1 MEKINEENKMLAL
14 IPATV
19 CDTTAI
25 YKETTPNLTQILHTQ
40 NTKKTEQE
48 RKDTKKSKEQ
58 EKSML
63 PSFLHI
69 VTCYRTLIKT
79 DHINTFI
86 DYVKDKC
93 NHMDSLGLNGSQI
106 LRNIKRKMPR
116 FLEIAEQNND
126 FVHQNLDWFQQRL
139 FDIYVT
145 CNPYNHKTIEPPKVT
160 TKFRPLR
167 PVVTREVEIE
177 ESGEDLSNPI
187 SNIVVIQGG
196 IVTYSRHFMTICC
209 VTRDGNR
216 NDVRCSSSVTDFT
229 RISED
234 TVLATLPFRKM
245 ILIINPLSLRI
256 KRIQLGLI
264 LVSYLEHSTLIGVE
278 MFGQT
283 IYVIDWEENRIKYE
297 FITKEIPSDIAVG
310 AQNKLLVSFSNINR
324 VTCYNVDGQQ
334 LFEVDTNSLDIPS
347 HISVY
352 QNHFYV
358 LQGHIIYRI
367 SGTGAVTTREIGMK
381 CRHISVG
388 KENIF
393 VTDYFDVLHII
404 GTNEDFWPRQS
415 YNPQLWTPT
424 LNSYIY
430 IEDCYNVTNI
440 LPMSTSSIL
449 IIYKNKKAKLFT
461 DNGEIINQNN
471 SVFLELPSFCCRIN
485 ANRFLVFYPEM
496 KGFQY
501 ITCPELRKGPLIK
514 VQTGYMK
521 ICHIVSNK
529 CLAVT
534 TTENKIEVQILL
546 IHKDKVDIA
555 ERISLGHHN
564 VSIAA
569 TPINFVVVD
578 GNENKMVFYSTCG
591 EELFQKYL
599 PFYGHPHHIYS
610 DNVYFYVLFRRH
622 SILRCYDLY
631 GQMKWQ
637 WELPFPVHPHI
648 AVFQGTLYVP
658 DTQLNRVLLYKYQD
672 RSSGCLLPIKN
683 PYIRNLN
690 LRLKEK
696 ENDQKLVIGEICNLS
711 NGQLVV
717 SDINHDCLLYIS
729 EEGDIVS
736 RLSLPSTATDIC
748 RWDFNHIGVTLPLQ
762 KQLRVIGN
770 LSKRVRSVSLRQ
782 PYVRVCKMGECEI
795 VCYCDKPSH
804 LDILAIN
811 YYNQVEVI
819 KTINIPVFVKSL
831 SIDKKTEKLL
841 IVTRGKAFQYNTR
854 IGGGGRGGRQM
865 VPSVLMS
872 QVKRPLSLQGG
883 SIDQTSVYLID
894 RSRMFAINDQNLLV
908 NDLVTNNQ
916 LNYYIDLVDVFSRH
930 ISLSEM
936 LSSTLYLQDLTV
948 SDKARHIPLPKH
960 LGDKEPAR
968 IKRLVLTENNL
979 IAGWDESNRNIKIF
993 TLDGHLMDSIKVNV
1007 YRDIKMCRWQSNTLV
1022 ITTRDRFNKSQL
1034 WTLKVEFPLS
1044 LVIYKTRNNYNC
1056 VASLSN
1062 NQLVLSEL
1070 GDRRHLH
1077 FVDIDEIHSS
1087 VKEIKK
1093 INIPEPLIR
1102 RREVGDYS
1110 DIIQDIKVTD
1120 EDVIIVFN
1128 RRFIIFFNSG
1138 GQYLHSVRH
1147 YMVDYFGDDVD
1158 RMTIDDSFLYI
1169 YGYWEKCLGS
1179 SEYKNILCLTQNGEY
1194 KRIFLNERIYKDE
1207 VEFSSIDC
1215 KGPRFVGS
1223 PRRGRWN
1230 ELYVEG
1236 LFMVNRDSF
1245 PVARLQ
1251 TDECPVQVKDFDVSE
1266 EGKTVVC
1273 EKANN
1278 GNVKI
1283 FDEDGQLLCHRNVAS
1298 LVGGV
1303 CFTQESHIMATVPK
1317 RKEIFQ
1323 LNGEDLQTSQVWS
1336 SLIPYGVIWRKVA
1349 GIYWCV
1355 HNELIE
1361 CHCIKIDGDQVNILE
1376 SVSSL
1381 NLDSGLRFPSITSE
1395 TNKEIFSNELINKLE
1410 YRGGDGDGGG
1420 RRRGKSG
1427 EIIGK
1432 GRLKVRCGNYIA
1444 EINNSGIDEIS
1455 VRRLPYRTAMV
1466 PFSIPAF
1473 EEPVDYDLRDIRD
1486 RNSKLIKLDENVSVL
1501 MFRESVTLIRTTTT
1515 TTVDILQHKQQQRTP
1530 LDICRWTEECFIVAF
1545 GREMR
1550 VFNRDLR
1557 RLKTIRTEK
1566 YYNRIYKYND
1576 NQLVCGGHDI
1586 RDITQEERD
1595 KKYDRIWR
1603 NNKDCYY
1610 CDDPDIFD
1618 PYYVD
1623 VVDFKDGKCKDEVC
1637 RGKIRRFGRF
1647 EGDEG
1652 VEGVGVTSF
1661 GDVVVV
1667 RREVKKE
1674 SVKWEVLCF
1683 VEWFREKS
1691 LVRRIRI
1698 EERRF
1703 YVLEY
1708 YIPRPRLTII
1718 GECVYITDLRNNI
1731 YEIPRHIEEETSED
1745 DEILGLKDNPKYL
1758 LLRVDDNEVY
1768 EVLGLDVSD
1777 NSLMVFGI
1785 IPGRQPFAF
1794 FYFDK

>member
-1 MEKINEENKMLAL
+1 M
-14 IPATV
+14 
-19 CDTTAI
+19 
-25 YKETTPNLTQILHTQ
+25 
-40 NTKKTEQE
+40 
-48 RKDTKKSKEQ
+48 
-58 EKSML
+58 
-63 PSFLHI
+63 
-69 VTCYRTLIKT
+69 
-79 DHINTFI
+79 
-86 DYVKDKC
+86 
-93 NHMDSLGLNGSQI
+93 
-106 LRNIKRKMPR
+106 
-116 FLEIAEQNND
+116 
-126 FVHQNLDWFQQRL
+126 
-139 FDIYVT
+139 
-145 CNPYNHKTIEPPKVT
+145 
-160 TKFRPLR
+160 
-167 PVVTREVEIE
+167 
-177 ESGEDLSNPI
+177 
-187 SNIVVIQGG
+187 
-196 IVTYSRHFMTICC
+196 TYSHHCKIISL
-209 VTRDGNR
+209 VTRDSDR
-216 NDVRCSSSVTDFT
+216 IDVHCPSSVTSFT

-234 TVLATLPFRKM
+234 MVLATLPFQEM
-245 ILIINPLSLRI
+245 ILIISPKTFKI
-256 KRIQLGLI
+256 KRIQLGLHM
-264 LVSYLEHSTLIGVE
+264 VSYLEDSTLIGVE
-278 MFGQT
+278 MFGKTVYQF
-283 IYVIDWEENRIKYE
+283 DWEDNTINYQ
-297 FITKEIPSDIAVG
+297 FITKETPTDIAVG
-310 AQNKLLVSFSNINR
+310 VQNMLVISFASINR
-324 VTCYNVDGQQ
+324 VICYKLDGQQ
-334 LFEVDTNSLDIPS
+334 LWEVETHSLHLPS
-347 HISVY
+347 KISLY
-352 QNHFYV
+352 QNYFYV
-358 LQGHIIYRI
+358 LQGQIIYRI
-367 SGTGAVTTREIGMK
+367 SAKGGVTRRDIGRK
-381 CRHISVG
+381 CRSISVG
-388 KENIF
+388 KDTIL
-393 VTDYFDVLHII
+393 VTDYCGKPHGIQM
-404 GTNEDFWPRQS
+404 NKDFWPKLS
-415 YNPQLWTPT
+415 YNHQLHTPS
-424 LNSYIY
+424 LKDYID
-430 IEDCYNVTNI
+430 IEDCYNITNI

-485 ANRFLVFYPEM
+485 ANRFLVFYREM

-534 TTENKIEVQILL
+534 TTENKSEVHILL
-546 IHKDKVDIA
+546 INEDKVDIA

-578 GNENKMVFYSTCG
+578 GNKNKMVFYSTCG
-591 EELFQKYL
+591 EDLFQKYL
-599 PFYGHPHHIYS
+599 PFYGYPHHIYS

-672 RSSGCLLPIKN
+672 RSSACLLPIKN

-717 SDINHDCLLYIS
+717 SDIKHDCLLYIS

-748 RWDFNHIGVTLPLQ
+748 RWDSNHIGVTLPLQ

-770 LSKRVRSVSLRQ
+770 LSKRVRSVSFRQ

-841 IVTRGKAFQYNTR
+841 IVTREKAFQYNTR
-854 IGGGGRGGRQM
+854 IGGGGHGVCQM

-948 SDKARHIPLPKH
+948 SDKARHIPLPKP
-960 LGDKEPAR
+960 LGDEEPAR
-968 IKRLVLTENNL
+968 IDRLVLTENNL
-979 IAGWDESNRNIKIF
+979 IAGYDRENGNIKIF
-993 TLDGHLMDSIKVNV
+993 TLDGHLLDSIKVNV
-1007 YRDIKMCRWQSNTLV
+1007 YFNIKMCRWQSNTLV
-1022 ITTRDRFNKSQL
+1022 IMTGDLSNNKYQL
-1034 WTLKVEFPLS
+1034 LTLKVEFPLS
-1044 LVIYKTRNNYNC
+1044 LVIYQTRNNYKC

-1062 NQLVLSEL
+1062 NQLVLSEWRD
-1070 GDRRHLH
+1070 GRHLH

-1093 INIPEPLIR
+1093 IDIPEPLITR
-1102 RREVGDYS
+1102 DEDGNYS
-1110 DIIQDIKVTD
+1110 DIILDIKVTA

-1128 RRFIIFFNSG
+1128 WRFIIFFNSG

-1147 YMVDYFGDDVD
+1147 YMKYYFGDVVD

-1169 YGYWEKCLGS
+1169 HGEWEKCFDS
-1179 SEYKNILCLTQNGEY
+1179 SGYRNILCLTQNGEY
-1194 KRIFLNERIYKDE
+1194 KRIFLNRRIYKDE
-1207 VEFSSIDC
+1207 VDFSSIDC
-1215 KGPRFVGS
+1215 KGPKFVGS
-1223 PRRGRWN
+1223 PRMGRREN

-1251 TDECPVQVKDFDVSE
+1251 TDERPVQVKDFDVSE

-1376 SVSSL
+1376 SVSLL

-1410 YRGGDGDGGG
+1410 YRGGDGGGG
-1420 RRRGKSG
+1420 
-1427 EIIGK
+1427 
-1432 GRLKVRCGNYIA
+1432 
-1444 EINNSGIDEIS
+1444 
-1455 VRRLPYRTAMV
+1455 
-1466 PFSIPAF
+1466 
-1473 EEPVDYDLRDIRD
+1473 
-1486 RNSKLIKLDENVSVL
+1486 
-1501 MFRESVTLIRTTTT
+1501 
-1515 TTVDILQHKQQQRTP
+1515 
-1530 LDICRWTEECFIVAF
+1530 
-1545 GREMR
+1545 
-1550 VFNRDLR
+1550 
-1557 RLKTIRTEK
+1557 EK
-1566 YYNRIYKYND
+1566 KR
-1576 NQLVCGGHDI
+1576 
-1586 RDITQEERD
+1586 
-1595 KKYDRIWR
+1595 
-1603 NNKDCYY
+1603 
-1610 CDDPDIFD
+1610 
-1618 PYYVD
+1618 
-1623 VVDFKDGKCKDEVC
+1623 
-1637 RGKIRRFGRF
+1637 
-1647 EGDEG
+1647 
-1652 VEGVGVTSF
+1652 
-1661 GDVVVV
+1661 
-1667 RREVKKE
+1667 
-1674 SVKWEVLCF
+1674 
-1683 VEWFREKS
+1683 
-1691 LVRRIRI
+1691 
-1698 EERRF
+1698 
-1703 YVLEY
+1703 
-1708 YIPRPRLTII
+1708 
-1718 GECVYITDLRNNI
+1718 
-1731 YEIPRHIEEETSED
+1731 
-1745 DEILGLKDNPKYL
+1745 
-1758 LLRVDDNEVY
+1758 
-1768 EVLGLDVSD
+1768 
-1777 NSLMVFGI
+1777 
-1785 IPGRQPFAF
+1785 
-1794 FYFDK
+1794 

>member
-25 YKETTPNLTQILHTQ
+25 YKETTPIITQILHTQ
-40 NTKKTEQE
+40 NTKKTEEQE
-48 RKDTKKSKEQ
+48 RKDRKKSKEQ

-93 NHMDSLGLNGSQI
+93 NHMDSLGLNGSRI

-126 FVHQNLDWFQQRL
+126 FVHQNLDWFPQRL

-209 VTRDGNR
+209 ITRDGNR
-216 NDVRCSSSVTDFT
+216 NEVHCSSSVTDFT

-234 TVLATLPFRKM
+234 TVLATLPFRRM
-245 ILIINPLSLRI
+245 ILIIKPLSFEI

-278 MFGQT
+278 MFGRT

-297 FITKEIPSDIAVG
+297 FITKETPSDIAVG

-404 GTNEDFWPRQS
+404 GTNEDFWPRQ
-415 YNPQLWTPT
+415 
-424 LNSYIY
+424 
-430 IEDCYNVTNI
+430 
-440 LPMSTSSIL
+440 
-449 IIYKNKKAKLFT
+449 
-461 DNGEIINQNN
+461 
-471 SVFLELPSFCCRIN
+471 
-485 ANRFLVFYPEM
+485 
-496 KGFQY
+496 
-501 ITCPELRKGPLIK
+501 
-514 VQTGYMK
+514 
-521 ICHIVSNK
+521 
-529 CLAVT
+529 
-534 TTENKIEVQILL
+534 
-546 IHKDKVDIA
+546 
-555 ERISLGHHN
+555 
-564 VSIAA
+564 
-569 TPINFVVVD
+569 
-578 GNENKMVFYSTCG
+578 
-591 EELFQKYL
+591 
-599 PFYGHPHHIYS
+599 
-610 DNVYFYVLFRRH
+610 RH
-622 SILRCYDLY
+622 SVLRCYDLY

-672 RSSGCLLPIKN
+672 WSSDCLLPIKS

-690 LRLKEK
+690 LQLKEK

-717 SDINHDCLLYIS
+717 SDIKHDCLMYIT

-736 RLSLPSTATDIC
+736 KLSLPSTATDIC
-748 RWDFNHIGVTLPLQ
+748 RWDSNHIGVTLPLQ

-770 LSKRVRSVSLRQ
+770 LSKTVRSVSLRQ

-854 IGGGGRGGRQM
+854 IGGGGHGGRQM

-948 SDKARHIPLPKH
+948 SDKGRRIPLPKH
-960 LGDKEPAR
+960 LVDKEPAE

-979 IAGWDESNRNIKIF
+979 IAGCDRKNGNIKIF
-993 TLDGHLMDSIKVNV
+993 TLDGHLLDSIKVNV
-1007 YRDIKMCRWQSNTLV
+1007 YDYIKMCRWQSNTLV
-1022 ITTRDRFNKSQL
+1022 ITTEVPFNNKYQL
-1034 WTLKVEFPLS
+1034 QTLKVEFPLS
-1044 LVIYKTRNNYNC
+1044 LVSYQTRNNYEC

-1062 NQLVLSEL
+1062 NQLVFSEWRD
-1070 GDRRHLH
+1070 GRHLH

-1093 INIPEPLIR
+1093 VDIPEPLIG
-1102 RREVGDYS
+1102 RREDGKYS
-1110 DIIQDIKVTD
+1110 DEIRDIKVTD

-1147 YMVDYFGDDVD
+1147 YMKDIFGVDDD

-1169 YGYWEKCLGS
+1169 RGDWEKCLGPS
-1179 SEYKNILCLTQNGEY
+1179 RYRNILCLTQNGEY
-1194 KRIFLNERIYKDE
+1194 KRIFLNKRIYKHT
-1207 VEFSSIDC
+1207 VLFSSIDC

-1223 PRRGRWN
+1223 LGKWGREN

-1245 PVARLQ
+1245 PVVRLQ
-1251 TDECPVQVKDFDVSE
+1251 TDEFPVQVKDFDVSE

-1303 CFTQESHIMATVPK
+1303 CFTKESHIMATVPK

-1336 SLIPYGVIWRKVA
+1336 SLIPYGVIWRKVV

-1515 TTVDILQHKQQQRTP
+1515 TTVDILQHEQQQRP
-1530 LDICRWTEECFIVAF
+1530 ALDICRWTEECFIVAF

-1550 VFNRDLR
+1550 VFNRDLC

-1566 YYNRIYKYND
+1566 YYHRIYKYND
-1576 NQLVCGGHDI
+1576 NQLVCGGHYI

-1595 KKYDRIWR
+1595 KKYKRIWEK
-1603 NNKDCYY
+1603 NKDYYY
-1610 CDDPDIFD
+1610 CKDSFIFD

-1623 VVDFKDGKCKDEVC
+1623 VVDFEDGICKDEVC
-1637 RGKIRRFGRF
+1637 RGKMRRLGRF

-1652 VEGVGVTSF
+1652 VEDVGVTSF
-1661 GDVVVV
+1661 GDVVVLKKEMEEKGSGG
-1667 RREVKKE
+1667 REVF
-1674 SVKWEVLCF
+1674 CF
-1683 VEWFREKS
+1683 VEWFREKT

-1698 EERRF
+1698 DERIF
-1703 YVLEY
+1703 SFLGEY
-1708 YIPRPRLTII
+1708 IQRPRLTII
-1718 GECVYITDLRNNI
+1718 GECVYITDFRNNI

-1745 DEILGLKDNPKYL
+1745 DEILRLKDNSNYL
-1758 LLRVDDNEVY
+1758 LLRWDDNEVF

-1785 IPGRQPFAF
+1785 IPGRHSFAF

>member
-1 MEKINEENKMLAL
+1 
-14 IPATV
+14 
-19 CDTTAI
+19 
-25 YKETTPNLTQILHTQ
+25 
-40 NTKKTEQE
+40 
-48 RKDTKKSKEQ
+48 
-58 EKSML
+58 ML

-404 GTNEDFWPRQS
+404 GTNEDFWPRQ
-415 YNPQLWTPT
+415 
-424 LNSYIY
+424 
-430 IEDCYNVTNI
+430 
-440 LPMSTSSIL
+440 
-449 IIYKNKKAKLFT
+449 
-461 DNGEIINQNN
+461 
-471 SVFLELPSFCCRIN
+471 
-485 ANRFLVFYPEM
+485 
-496 KGFQY
+496 
-501 ITCPELRKGPLIK
+501 
-514 VQTGYMK
+514 
-521 ICHIVSNK
+521 
-529 CLAVT
+529 
-534 TTENKIEVQILL
+534 
-546 IHKDKVDIA
+546 
-555 ERISLGHHN
+555 
-564 VSIAA
+564 
-569 TPINFVVVD
+569 
-578 GNENKMVFYSTCG
+578 
-591 EELFQKYL
+591 
-599 PFYGHPHHIYS
+599 
-610 DNVYFYVLFRRH
+610 RH

-748 RWDFNHIGVTLPLQ
+748 RWDSNHIGVTLPLQ

-936 LSSTLYLQDLTV
+936 LSSTLYLQDPTV
-948 SDKARHIPLPKH
+948 SDKARHIPLPKN
-960 LGDKEPAR
+960 LGDKEPVE
-968 IKRLVLTENNL
+968 INRLVLTENNL

-993 TLDGHLMDSIKVNV
+993 TLDGHLMDSIK
-1007 YRDIKMCRWQSNTLV
+1007 
-1022 ITTRDRFNKSQL
+1022 
-1034 WTLKVEFPLS
+1034 
-1044 LVIYKTRNNYNC
+1044 
-1056 VASLSN
+1056 
-1062 NQLVLSEL
+1062 
-1070 GDRRHLH
+1070 
-1077 FVDIDEIHSS
+1077 
-1087 VKEIKK
+1087 
-1093 INIPEPLIR
+1093 
-1102 RREVGDYS
+1102 
-1110 DIIQDIKVTD
+1110 
-1120 EDVIIVFN
+1120 
-1128 RRFIIFFNSG
+1128 
-1138 GQYLHSVRH
+1138 
-1147 YMVDYFGDDVD
+1147 
-1158 RMTIDDSFLYI
+1158 
-1169 YGYWEKCLGS
+1169 
-1179 SEYKNILCLTQNGEY
+1179 NGEY
-1194 KRIFLNERIYKDE
+1194 KRIFLNKRIYKDE

-1515 TTVDILQHKQQQRTP
+1515 TTVDILQHEQQQRPP

-1586 RDITQEERD
+1586 RDITQEERH
-1595 KKYDRIWR
+1595 KKYQRIWR
-1603 NNKDCYY
+1603 NNKDYYY
-1610 CDDPDIFD
+1610 CDDPYIFD

-1623 VVDFKDGKCKDEVC
+1623 VVDIKDGKCKDEVC
-1637 RGKIRRFGRF
+1637 GGKMRRLGRF
-1647 EGDEG
+1647 EGEEG
-1652 VEGVGVTSF
+1652 VDDVGVTSF

-1667 RREVKKE
+1667 RREKKE
-1674 SVKWEVLCF
+1674 KGLEDGKFFVL
-1683 VEWFREKS
+1683 WNGSGKS
-1691 LVRRIRI
+1691 LW
-1698 EERRF
+1698 
-1703 YVLEY
+1703 
-1708 YIPRPRLTII
+1708 
-1718 GECVYITDLRNNI
+1718 
-1731 YEIPRHIEEETSED
+1731 
-1745 DEILGLKDNPKYL
+1745 
-1758 LLRVDDNEVY
+1758 
-1768 EVLGLDVSD
+1768 
-1777 NSLMVFGI
+1777 
-1785 IPGRQPFAF
+1785 
-1794 FYFDK
+1794 

>member
-1 MEKINEENKMLAL
+1 MRGRCSSPPSALEKLAELFTMEDQTENTLRKLIPQKWALSYSTPKRDEEGVDNKMCKYVRDDGSRREMSEKRASSQPTTKQKRHKGDPKNWEIIRKRDVFDKHILYTRFNAYEDKIDLL
-14 IPATV
+14 INSR
-19 CDTTAI
+19 
-25 YKETTPNLTQILHTQ
+25 KEICT
-40 NTKKTEQE
+40 
-48 RKDTKKSKEQ
+48 
-58 EKSML
+58 
-63 PSFLHI
+63 FLKRI
-69 VTCYRTLIKT
+69 GM
-79 DHINTFI
+79 DENTFLKHFTQRI
-86 DYVKDKC
+86 EILTKDIKKNDYNQEFIIFGKLELFLE
-93 NHMDSLGLNGSQI
+93 HYIQ
-106 LRNIKRKMPR
+106 RNILQDK
-116 FLEIAEQNND
+116 
-126 FVHQNLDWFQQRL
+126 
-139 FDIYVT
+139 
-145 CNPYNHKTIEPPKVT
+145 HKTIEAPKII
-160 TKFRPLR
+160 TKFRPLQS
-167 PVVTREVEIE
+167 VVTREANIE
-177 ESGEDLSNPI
+177 ESGEEFEEIPII
-187 SNIVVIQGG
+187 SNIVIIEEGVM
-196 IVTYSRHFMTICC
+196 TYSHLCKTISL
-209 VTRDGNR
+209 VTRDSDR
-216 NDVRCSSSVTDFT
+216 IDVHCPSSVTSFT

-234 TVLATLPFRKM
+234 MVLATLPFQEM
-245 ILIINPLSLRI
+245 ILIISPKTFKI
-256 KRIQLGLI
+256 KRIELGLHM
-264 LVSYLEHSTLIGVE
+264 VSYLEDSTLIGVE
-278 MFGQT
+278 MFGKTVYQF
-283 IYVIDWEENRIKYE
+283 DWEDNTINYQ
-297 FITKEIPSDIAVG
+297 FITKETPTDIDVG
-310 AQNKLLVSFSNINR
+310 VQNILAITFASINR
-324 VTCYNVDGQQ
+324 VICYKLDGQK
-334 LFEVDTNSLDIPS
+334 LWEVETHSLHLPS
-347 HISVY
+347 KISLY
-352 QNHFYV
+352 QNYFYV
-358 LQGHIIYRI
+358 LQGQIIYRI
-367 SGTGAVTTREIGMK
+367 SAKGGVTRRDIGRK
-381 CRHISVG
+381 CHSISVG
-388 KENIF
+388 KDTIL
-393 VTDYFDVLHII
+393 VTDYCGKPHGIQMSK
-404 GTNEDFWPRQS
+404 DFWPKLS
-415 YNPQLWTPT
+415 YNHQLHTP
-424 LNSYIY
+424 SSKDYFD
-430 IEDCYNVTNI
+430 IEDCYNITNI

-485 ANRFLVFYPEM
+485 ANRFLVVYREM

-514 VQTGYMK
+514 VQTGYLK
-521 ICHIVSNK
+521 ICHVVSNK

-534 TTENKIEVQILL
+534 TTENKSEVHILL
-546 IHKDKVDIA
+546 INEDKVDIA

-599 PFYGHPHHIYS
+599 PFYGYPHHIYS

-658 DTQLNRVLLYKYQD
+658 DTQLNRVLLYKNHD
-672 RSSGCLLPIKN
+672 RSSGCRLPIKN

-748 RWDFNHIGVTLPLQ
+748 RWDSNHIGVTLPLQ

-770 LSKRVRSVSLRQ
+770 LSKTVRSVSLRQ
-782 PYVRVCKMGECEI
+782 PYVRMCKMGAGEI

-811 YYNQVEVI
+811 DYTHVEVI

-854 IGGGGRGGRQM
+854 IGGGGHHRRRLREGKTRYRFVSRIKM

-872 QVKRPLSLQGG
+872 QVKHPLSLQGG

-960 LGDKEPAR
+960 LGDKGPVR
-968 IKRLVLTENNL
+968 INHLVLTENNL
-979 IAGWDESNRNIKIF
+979 IAGWDWENGNIKIF
-993 TLDGHLMDSIKVNV
+993 TLDGHVLDSIK
-1007 YRDIKMCRWQSNTLV
+1007 
-1022 ITTRDRFNKSQL
+1022 
-1034 WTLKVEFPLS
+1034 
-1044 LVIYKTRNNYNC
+1044 
-1056 VASLSN
+1056 
-1062 NQLVLSEL
+1062 
-1070 GDRRHLH
+1070 
-1077 FVDIDEIHSS
+1077 
-1087 VKEIKK
+1087 
-1093 INIPEPLIR
+1093 
-1102 RREVGDYS
+1102 
-1110 DIIQDIKVTD
+1110 
-1120 EDVIIVFN
+1120 
-1128 RRFIIFFNSG
+1128 
-1138 GQYLHSVRH
+1138 
-1147 YMVDYFGDDVD
+1147 
-1158 RMTIDDSFLYI
+1158 
-1169 YGYWEKCLGS
+1169 
-1179 SEYKNILCLTQNGEY
+1179 NGEY
-1194 KRIFLNERIYKDE
+1194 KRIFLNERIYKGY
-1207 VEFSSIDC
+1207 VQFSSIDC
-1215 KGPRFVGS
+1215 KGPRFVAS
-1223 PRRGRWN
+1223 SWRGRN

-1283 FDEDGQLLCHRNVAS
+1283 FDEDGQLLRHRNVAS

-1349 GIYWCV
+1349 RIYWCV

-1432 GRLKVRCGNYIA
+1432 GRLKVRCSNYIA
-1444 EINNSGIDEIS
+1444 EINNSGIDKIS

-1473 EEPVDYDLRDIRD
+1473 EEPVDYDFKDIRD

-1515 TTVDILQHKQQQRTP
+1515 TTVDILQHEQQQRP
-1530 LDICRWTEECFIVAF
+1530 ALDICRWTEECFIVAF

-1550 VFNRDLR
+1550 VFNRDLC

-1576 NQLVCGGHDI
+1576 NQLVCGGHYI
-1586 RDITQEERD
+1586 RDITQEERH
-1595 KKYDRIWR
+1595 KKYQRRWE
-1603 NNKDCYY
+1603 NNKGYYY
-1610 CDDPDIFD
+1610 CKDPDIFD

-1623 VVDFKDGKCKDEVC
+1623 VVDIKDGKCKDEVC
-1637 RGKIRRFGRF
+1637 HGKMRRWRRL
-1647 EGDEG
+1647 EEDEG
-1652 VEGVGVTSF
+1652 VDGVGVTSF
-1661 GDVVVV
+1661 GDVVVL
-1667 RREVKKE
+1667 RREMEEKG
-1674 SVKWEVLCF
+1674 SGGWEVFCF

-1691 LVRRIRI
+1691 LVRWIRMGEGI
-1698 EERRF
+1698 S
-1703 YVLEY
+1703 YGLEYY

-1718 GECVYITDLRNNI
+1718 GECVYITDLINDI
-1731 YEIPRHIEEETSED
+1731 YEIPRHIEEETSEV
-1745 DEILGLKDNPKYL
+1745 IKIQGLKDNPKYL
-1758 LLRVDDNEVY
+1758 LLRGDDNEVF

-1785 IPGRQPFAF
+1785 IPGRQSFAF

>member
-1 MEKINEENKMLAL
+1 
-14 IPATV
+14 
-19 CDTTAI
+19 
-25 YKETTPNLTQILHTQ
+25 
-40 NTKKTEQE
+40 
-48 RKDTKKSKEQ
+48 
-58 EKSML
+58 
-63 PSFLHI
+63 
-69 VTCYRTLIKT
+69 
-79 DHINTFI
+79 
-86 DYVKDKC
+86 
-93 NHMDSLGLNGSQI
+93 
-106 LRNIKRKMPR
+106 
-116 FLEIAEQNND
+116 
-126 FVHQNLDWFQQRL
+126 
-139 FDIYVT
+139 
-145 CNPYNHKTIEPPKVT
+145 
-160 TKFRPLR
+160 
-167 PVVTREVEIE
+167 
-177 ESGEDLSNPI
+177 
-187 SNIVVIQGG
+187 
-196 IVTYSRHFMTICC
+196 
-209 VTRDGNR
+209 
-216 NDVRCSSSVTDFT
+216 
-229 RISED
+229 
-234 TVLATLPFRKM
+234 
-245 ILIINPLSLRI
+245 
-256 KRIQLGLI
+256 
-264 LVSYLEHSTLIGVE
+264 
-278 MFGQT
+278 
-283 IYVIDWEENRIKYE
+283 
-297 FITKEIPSDIAVG
+297 
-310 AQNKLLVSFSNINR
+310 
-324 VTCYNVDGQQ
+324 
-334 LFEVDTNSLDIPS
+334 
-347 HISVY
+347 
-352 QNHFYV
+352 
-358 LQGHIIYRI
+358 
-367 SGTGAVTTREIGMK
+367 
-381 CRHISVG
+381 
-388 KENIF
+388 
-393 VTDYFDVLHII
+393 
-404 GTNEDFWPRQS
+404 
-415 YNPQLWTPT
+415 
-424 LNSYIY
+424 
-430 IEDCYNVTNI
+430 
-440 LPMSTSSIL
+440 
-449 IIYKNKKAKLFT
+449 
-461 DNGEIINQNN
+461 
-471 SVFLELPSFCCRIN
+471 
-485 ANRFLVFYPEM
+485 M

-521 ICHIVSNK
+521 ICHVVSNK

-534 TTENKIEVQILL
+534 TTENKSEVHILL

-555 ERISLGHHN
+555 ERISLRHHN

-599 PFYGHPHHIYS
+599 PFYGYPHHIYS

-622 SILRCYDLY
+622 SILKCYDLY

-648 AVFQGTLYVP
+648 TVFQGTLYVP

-717 SDINHDCLLYIS
+717 SDIKHDCLLYIS

-748 RWDFNHIGVTLPLQ
+748 RWDSNHIGVTLPLQ

-770 LSKRVRSVSLRQ
+770 ISKTVRSVSLRQ
-782 PYVRVCKMGECEI
+782 PYVRMCKMGEGEI

-854 IGGGGRGGRQM
+854 IGGGGHGGRQM

-883 SIDQTSVYLID
+883 SIDQTFVYLID
-894 RSRMFAINDQNLLV
+894 RSRMFAINNQNLLV
-908 NDLVTNNQ
+908 NDLITNNQ

-960 LGDKEPAR
+960 LGDEEPAKIR
-968 IKRLVLTENNL
+968 ALVLTENNL
-979 IAGWDESNRNIKIF
+979 IAGYDWENGNIKIF
-993 TLDGHLMDSIKVNV
+993 TLDGQLLDSIKVNV
-1007 YRDIKMCRWQSNTLV
+1007 YYGIKMCRWQSNTLV
-1022 ITTRDRFNKSQL
+1022 ITNWDDEDDDNKHQL
-1034 WTLKVEFPLS
+1034 LTLKVEFPLS
-1044 LVIYKTRNNYNC
+1044 LVIYKTRNNYYC

-1062 NQLVLSEL
+1062 NQLVFSEWRD
-1070 GDRRHLH
+1070 GRHLH
-1077 FVDIDEIHSS
+1077 FVDIEEIHSS

-1093 INIPEPLIR
+1093 IDIPEPLID
-1102 RREVGDYS
+1102 RREDGKYS
-1110 DIIQDIKVTD
+1110 DEIQDIKVTD

-1147 YMVDYFGDDVD
+1147 YMQYYSGDD

-1169 YGYWEKCLGS
+1169 YGEWEKCFGS
-1179 SEYKNILCLTQNGEY
+1179 SGYRNILCLTQNGEY
-1194 KRIFLNERIYKDE
+1194 KRIFLNKRIYKDE
-1207 VEFSSIDC
+1207 VDFSSIDC

-1223 PRRGRWN
+1223 PRSRRN

-1349 GIYWCV
+1349 RIYWCV

-1361 CHCIKIDGDQVNILE
+1361 CHCIWIDGDQVNILE
-1376 SVSSL
+1376 SVSLL

-1395 TNKEIFSNELINKLE
+1395 TNKEIFSNELINKLK
-1410 YRGGDGDGGG
+1410 YRGRDGDGGG

-1515 TTVDILQHKQQQRTP
+1515 TVDILQHEQQQRPP

-1550 VFNRDLR
+1550 VFNRDLCC
-1557 RLKTIRTEK
+1557 LKTIRTEK
-1566 YYNRIYKYND
+1566 YYKRIYKYND
-1576 NQLVCGGHDI
+1576 NQLVCGGHYI
-1586 RDITQEERD
+1586 RDVTQEERH
-1595 KKYDRIWR
+1595 KKYERMWE
-1603 NNKDCYY
+1603 NNKDYY
-1610 CDDPDIFD
+1610 VCKGANIFD

-1623 VVDFKDGKCKDEVC
+1623 VVDIKDGKCKDEVC
-1637 RGKIRRFGRF
+1637 HGKMWRKGRL

-1652 VEGVGVTSF
+1652 VDCVGVTSF
-1661 GDVVVV
+1661 GDVVVL
-1667 RREVKKE
+1667 RREMEEEEEFKD
-1674 SVKWEVLCF
+1674 WEVFCF

-1698 EERRF
+1698 EGRF
-1703 YVLEY
+1703 YGREY
-1708 YIPRPRLTII
+1708 YTPRPRLTII
-1718 GECVYITDLRNNI
+1718 GECVYITDLDNNI
-1731 YEIPRHIEEETSED
+1731 YGIPRHIEEETSED
-1745 DEILGLKDNPKYL
+1745 DEILELEDNPKYL
-1758 LLRVDDNEVY
+1758 LLRGDGNEVS
-1768 EVLGLDVSD
+1768 EVLGLDVSE

-1785 IPGRQPFAF
+1785 IPGRQSFAF

>member
-19 CDTTAI
+19 CDTTPI
-25 YKETTPNLTQILHTQ
+25 HKETTPNLPQILHTQ
-40 NTKKTEQE
+40 NTKKTEEQE

-79 DHINTFI
+79 DHINMFI

-93 NHMDSLGLNGSQI
+93 NHMDSLGLNGSRI

-116 FLEIAEQNND
+116 FLEFAKQNND

-160 TKFRPLR
+160 TKFRPLQ
-167 PVVTREVEIE
+167 PVVTREAKIE
-177 ESGEDLSNPI
+177 KSGEEFEERTII
-187 SNIVVIQGG
+187 SNIVIIEEGVM
-196 IVTYSRHFMTICC
+196 TYSHHCKTISL
-209 VTRDGNR
+209 VTRDSDR
-216 NDVRCSSSVTDFT
+216 IDVHCPSSVTSFT

-234 TVLATLPFRKM
+234 MVLATLPFREM
-245 ILIINPLSLRI
+245 ILIISPKTFKI
-256 KRIQLGLI
+256 KRIQLGLHM
-264 LVSYLEHSTLIGVE
+264 VSYLEDSTLIGVE
-278 MFGQT
+278 MFGKTVYQF
-283 IYVIDWEENRIKYE
+283 DWEDNTINYQ
-297 FITKEIPSDIAVG
+297 FITKETPTDIAVG
-310 AQNKLLVSFSNINR
+310 IQNILVITFASINR
-324 VTCYNVDGQQ
+324 VICYKLDGQQ
-334 LFEVDTNSLDIPS
+334 LWE
-347 HISVY
+347 
-352 QNHFYV
+352 
-358 LQGHIIYRI
+358 
-367 SGTGAVTTREIGMK
+367 
-381 CRHISVG
+381 
-388 KENIF
+388 
-393 VTDYFDVLHII
+393 
-404 GTNEDFWPRQS
+404 
-415 YNPQLWTPT
+415 
-424 LNSYIY
+424 
-430 IEDCYNVTNI
+430 
-440 LPMSTSSIL
+440 
-449 IIYKNKKAKLFT
+449 
-461 DNGEIINQNN
+461 
-471 SVFLELPSFCCRIN
+471 
-485 ANRFLVFYPEM
+485 
-496 KGFQY
+496 
-501 ITCPELRKGPLIK
+501 

-534 TTENKIEVQILL
+534 TTENKSEVHILL
-546 IHKDKVDIA
+546 INEDKVDIA

-578 GNENKMVFYSTCG
+578 GNENKMVFYSTFG

-599 PFYGHPHHIYS
+599 PFYGYPHHIYS

-631 GQMKWQ
+631 GEMKWQ
-637 WELPFPVHPHI
+637 WKLPFPVHPHI

-672 RSSGCLLPIKN
+672 LSSGCRLPTKN

-717 SDINHDCLLYIS
+717 SDIKHDCLLYIS
-729 EEGDIVS
+729 QEGDIVS

-748 RWDFNHIGVTLPLQ
+748 RWDSNHIGVTLPLQ

-770 LSKRVRSVSLRQ
+770 LSKTVRSVSLRQ
-782 PYVRVCKMGECEI
+782 SYVRVCKMGEGEI

-804 LDILAIN
+804 LDILVIN

-841 IVTRGKAFQYNTR
+841 IVTRGKAIQYNTT
-854 IGGGGRGGRQM
+854 IGGGSHGRACRQSGGSDGSISNIDMVSSDSESETEAFFKHISGGGHGGRQM

-872 QVKRPLSLQGG
+872 QVKRLPNLQGG

-894 RSRMFAINDQNLLV
+894 RSHMFAINDQNLLV

-916 LNYYIDLVDVFSRH
+916 LNYYIDLVDVFSRN

-948 SDKARHIPLPKH
+948 SDKARHIPLPQH
-960 LGDKEPAR
+960 LGDKEPVG
-968 IKRLVLTENNL
+968 INYLVLTENSL
-979 IAGWDESNRNIKIF
+979 IAGCDEWNKNIKIF
-993 TLDGHLMDSIKVNV
+993 TLDGQLLDSIKWNVNGF
-1007 YRDIKMCRWQSNTLV
+1007 IKMCRWQSNTLV
-1022 ITTRDRFNKSQL
+1022 ITNKDRFDNKSQL
-1034 WTLKVEFPLS
+1034 LTLKVEFPLS
-1044 LVIYKTRNNYNC
+1044 LIIYKTRTNYKC

-1062 NQLVLSEL
+1062 NQLVLSEWE
-1070 GDRRHLH
+1070 DERHLH

-1087 VKEIKK
+1087 VKEIKQIK
-1093 INIPEPLIR
+1093 IPEPLIMR
-1102 RREVGDYS
+1102 KEDGNYS
-1110 DIIQDIKVTD
+1110 DDIKDIKVTD
-1120 EDVIIVFN
+1120 EDVIIVLN
-1128 RRFIIFFNSG
+1128 ERFIIFFNSG
-1138 GQYLHSVRH
+1138 GQYLHSVSH
-1147 YMVDYFGDDVD
+1147 YMKYYFGEDN
-1158 RMTIDDSFLYI
+1158 MTIDDSFLYI
-1169 YGYWEKCLGS
+1169 CGRWEKYLAFSGYNS
-1179 SEYKNILCLTQNGEY
+1179 ILCLTQNGEY
-1194 KRIFLNERIYKDE
+1194 KRIFLNERIYKDK
-1207 VEFSSIDC
+1207 VEFFSINY

-1223 PRRGRWN
+1223 PRKGRRD

-1251 TDECPVQVKDFDVSE
+1251 TDKFPVQVKDFDVSE
-1266 EGKTVVC
+1266 VGKTVVC

-1303 CFTQESHIMATVPK
+1303 CFTQKSHIMATVPK

-1323 LNGEDLQTSQVWS
+1323 LNGEDLQTSKVWS

-1376 SVSSL
+1376 SVSLL
-1381 NLDSGLRFPSITSE
+1381 NLDSGLHFPSITSE

-1432 GRLKVRCGNYIA
+1432 SRLKVRCGNYIA

-1473 EEPVDYDLRDIRD
+1473 EEPVDYDWRDIRD

-1515 TTVDILQHKQQQRTP
+1515 TVDILQHEQQQRPP

-1557 RLKTIRTEK
+1557 HLKTIRTEK

-1576 NQLVCGGHDI
+1576 NQLVCGGHYI
-1586 RDITQEERD
+1586 RDITQEERH
-1595 KKYDRIWR
+1595 KKYERRWM
-1603 NNKDCYY
+1603 NNKYY
-1610 CDDPDIFD
+1610 FYCKDPTLFD

-1623 VVDFKDGKCKDEVC
+1623 VVDIKDGKCKDEVC
-1637 RGKIRRFGRF
+1637 RGKIRRCGRF

-1652 VEGVGVTSF
+1652 VDDVGVTSF

-1667 RREVKKE
+1667 RREWKKE
-1674 SVKWEVLCF
+1674 FELWNDLCF
-1683 VEWFREKS
+1683 VEWFRENL

-1698 EERRF
+1698 EGSIF
-1703 YVLEY
+1703 YGLDY
-1708 YIPRPRLTII
+1708 YIPRPHLTII
-1718 GECVYITDLRNNI
+1718 GECVYITDRRNNI

-1758 LLRVDDNEVY
+1758 LLRNIDNEVF

-1785 IPGRQPFAF
+1785 IPGRQSFAF
-1794 FYFDK
+1794 FYYEK

>member
-1 MEKINEENKMLAL
+1 MNLLKFTMEVQNTLRKLTPQKLAL
-14 IPATV
+14 SYSTPKGDEGGV
-19 CDTTAI
+19 DHQRCRYVRSDGSRREMSEKRSSSQPTTKQKGHKGDDKNWEI
-25 YKETTPNLTQILHTQ
+25 MGRRNILDKHIFYTRF
-40 NTKKTEQE
+40 NAYEDKIDLLKNSREEICT
-48 RKDTKKSKEQ
+48 
-58 EKSML
+58 
-63 PSFLHI
+63 FLKRI
-69 VTCYRTLIKT
+69 GM
-79 DHINTFI
+79 DENTFLKDFTQRI
-86 DYVKDKC
+86 EILQKDIKEYDY
-93 NHMDSLGLNGSQI
+93 SQDFTMFGK
-106 LRNIKRKMPR
+106 LEL
-116 FLEIAEQNND
+116 FLENYLKTNVLQD
-126 FVHQNLDWFQQRL
+126 K
-139 FDIYVT
+139 
-145 CNPYNHKTIEPPKVT
+145 HKTIEAPKIIK
-160 TKFRPLR
+160 KFRPHSS
-167 PVVTREVEIE
+167 VVTRKANIE

-196 IVTYSRHFMTICC
+196 IVTYSRHCMTICC

-229 RISED
+229 RISQD

-245 ILIINPLSLRI
+245 ILIINPLSFKI

-278 MFGQT
+278 LFGRT

-297 FITKEIPSDIAVG
+297 FITKETPTDIAVG

-334 LFEVDTNSLDIPS
+334 LFEVDTNSLDIPT

-424 LNSYIY
+424 LNNYIY

-449 IIYKNKKAKLFT
+449 IFYRNNKAILFT
-461 DNGEIINQNN
+461 ETGEIINQNN
-471 SVFLELPSFCCRIN
+471 STFLEIPSCFCRMN
-485 ANRFLVFYPEM
+485 SKGFLVFYREN
-496 KGFQY
+496 KEFQC
-501 ITCPELRKGPLIK
+501 ITCPGLMKGPLMKVHTDYIK
-514 VQTGYMK
+514 L
-521 ICHIVSNK
+521 CHVVSNK
-529 CLAVT
+529 CLALT
-534 TTENKIEVQILL
+534 TNGNKHEVHILL
-546 IHKDKVDIA
+546 IKEDKVDIA

-578 GNENKMVFYSTCG
+578 GSENKMVFYSTCG

-599 PFYGHPHHIYS
+599 PFYGYPHHIYS

-631 GQMKWQ
+631 GEMKWQ

-658 DTQLNRVLLYKYQD
+658 DAQLNRVLLYKYQN
-672 RSSGCLLPIKN
+672 RSSGCCLHTKN

-696 ENDQKLVIGEICNLS
+696 ENDQKLVIGEICNLA

-717 SDINHDCLLYIS
+717 SDIKHDCLLYIS
-729 EEGDIVS
+729 KEGDIVS

-748 RWDFNHIGVTLPLQ
+748 RWDSNHIGVTLPLQ

-770 LSKRVRSVSLRQ
+770 LSKTVRSISLRQ
-782 PYVRVCKMGECEI
+782 PYVRACKLGECEI

-819 KTINIPVFVKSL
+819 KTINISVFVKSL

-841 IVTRGKAFQYNTR
+841 IVTREKAFQYNTR
-854 IGGGGRGGRQM
+854 IGGGGHGGRQM

-894 RSRMFAINDQNLLV
+894 RSRMFAINDHNLLV

-916 LNYYIDLVDVFSRH
+916 LNYYIDLVDVFSRN

-948 SDKARHIPLPKH
+948 SDKARRILLPRCF
-960 LGDKEPAR
+960 GDKPN
-968 IKRLVLTENNL
+968 IILGYLVITENNQ
-979 IAGWDESNRNIKIF
+979 IVGFDSNNKNIKIF
-993 TLDGHLMDSIKVNV
+993 TLDGQLLDSIRLNV
-1007 YRDIKMCRWQSNTLV
+1007 DSINMCQWKSNTLV
-1022 ITTRDRFNKSQL
+1022 ITTGDSKFQL
-1034 WTLKVEFPLS
+1034 LTLKVEFPLS
-1044 LVIYKTRNNYNC
+1044 LVTYQTKSKYKC
-1056 VASLSN
+1056 IASLSN
-1062 NQLVLSEL
+1062 NQLVFSGKRKGKQQLYI
-1070 GDRRHLH
+1070 
-1077 FVDIDEIHSS
+1077 VIIDEIAST
-1087 VKEIKK
+1087 VTVIK
-1093 INIPEPLIR
+1093 NI
-1102 RREVGDYS
+1102 
-1110 DIIQDIKVTD
+1110 DIPKTLLTTKGRTDDHYTNDIC
-1120 EDVIIVFN
+1120 DVIVTPNDHIIASNKNFL
-1128 RRFIIFFNSG
+1128 IFFGSDG
-1138 GQYLHSVRH
+1138 EYLYSVRH
-1147 YMVDYFGDDVD
+1147 YMNYNNIYTNI
-1158 RMTIDDSFLYI
+1158 TIGGSFLYI
-1169 YGYWEKCLGS
+1169 FCRWEKCGGM
-1179 SEYKNILCLTQNGEY
+1179 EGYHKILCWSENGEY
-1194 KRIFLNERIYKDE
+1194 QRIFLNQRICKTVD
-1207 VEFSSIDC
+1207 FDSINC

-1223 PRRGRWN
+1223 LGS
-1230 ELYVEG
+1230 LLIVEG
-1236 LFMVNRDSF
+1236 LFMENREKF
-1245 PVARLQ
+1245 PVCRLQ
-1251 TDECPVQVKDFDVSE
+1251 TDKCSVQVKDFDVSE

-1283 FDEDGQLLCHRNVAS
+1283 FDKDGQLLCHRNVAT

-1317 RKEIFQ
+1317 RKDIFQ
-1323 LNGEDLQTSQVWS
+1323 LNGEDLQTSQVWT

-1376 SVSSL
+1376 SVSLS

-1395 TNKEIFSNELINKLE
+1395 TNKEIFSNESINKLE

-1432 GRLKVRCGNYIA
+1432 GRIKVRCGNYIA

-1473 EEPVDYDLRDIRD
+1473 EEPVNYDIEDSND
-1486 RNSKLIKLDENVSVL
+1486 CNSKLIKLDDNVCVL
-1501 MFRESVTLIRTTTT
+1501 LFRNTVTLIRTTT

-1545 GREMR
+1545 GKEMR
-1550 VFNRDLR
+1550 VFNRDLC
-1557 RLKTIRTEK
+1557 RLKTIKTEK
-1566 YYNRIYKYND
+1566 FYNRIYKYND
-1576 NQLVCGGHDI
+1576 SQLVCGGHYI
-1586 RDITQEERD
+1586 RSRTE
-1595 KKYDRIWR
+1595 DRIYI
-1603 NNKDCYY
+1603 YY
-1610 CDDPDIFD
+1610 
-1618 PYYVD
+1618 YYVD
-1623 VVDFKDGKCKDEVC
+1623 VVVIDGGTCE
-1637 RGKIRRFGRF
+1637 
-1647 EGDEG
+1647 
-1652 VEGVGVTSF
+1652 S
-1661 GDVVVV
+1661 
-1667 RREVKKE
+1667 RREVCSGEEKVTVKE
-1674 SVKWEVLCF
+1674 LDMVVCDIVVTSSGDIVVAKWTGEIRNRHGKSGGVIDVCWYG
-1683 VEWFREKS
+1683 ETS
-1691 LVRRIRI
+1691 LVSNVKAYRTQYSDIYTHRLYTRG
-1698 EERRF
+1698 
-1703 YVLEY
+1703 EY
-1708 YIPRPRLTII
+1708 
-1718 GECVYITDLRNNI
+1718 VYITDNDNNI
-1731 YEIPRHIEEETSED
+1731 YQLPQDTEHEIMYNFE
-1745 DEILGLKDNPKYL
+1745 KKYKL
-1758 LLRVDDNEVY
+1758 LSHEDNEVFQ
-1768 EVLGLDVSD
+1768 VLGLDVSD

-1785 IPGRQPFAF
+1785 IPGPQSFAF

>member
-1 MEKINEENKMLAL
+1 
-14 IPATV
+14 
-19 CDTTAI
+19 
-25 YKETTPNLTQILHTQ
+25 
-40 NTKKTEQE
+40 
-48 RKDTKKSKEQ
+48 
-58 EKSML
+58 
-63 PSFLHI
+63 
-69 VTCYRTLIKT
+69 
-79 DHINTFI
+79 
-86 DYVKDKC
+86 
-93 NHMDSLGLNGSQI
+93 
-106 LRNIKRKMPR
+106 
-116 FLEIAEQNND
+116 
-126 FVHQNLDWFQQRL
+126 
-139 FDIYVT
+139 
-145 CNPYNHKTIEPPKVT
+145 
-160 TKFRPLR
+160 
-167 PVVTREVEIE
+167 
-177 ESGEDLSNPI
+177 
-187 SNIVVIQGG
+187 
-196 IVTYSRHFMTICC
+196 
-209 VTRDGNR
+209 
-216 NDVRCSSSVTDFT
+216 
-229 RISED
+229 
-234 TVLATLPFRKM
+234 
-245 ILIINPLSLRI
+245 
-256 KRIQLGLI
+256 
-264 LVSYLEHSTLIGVE
+264 
-278 MFGQT
+278 
-283 IYVIDWEENRIKYE
+283 
-297 FITKEIPSDIAVG
+297 
-310 AQNKLLVSFSNINR
+310 
-324 VTCYNVDGQQ
+324 
-334 LFEVDTNSLDIPS
+334 
-347 HISVY
+347 
-352 QNHFYV
+352 
-358 LQGHIIYRI
+358 
-367 SGTGAVTTREIGMK
+367 
-381 CRHISVG
+381 
-388 KENIF
+388 
-393 VTDYFDVLHII
+393 
-404 GTNEDFWPRQS
+404 
-415 YNPQLWTPT
+415 
-424 LNSYIY
+424 
-430 IEDCYNVTNI
+430 
-440 LPMSTSSIL
+440 
-449 IIYKNKKAKLFT
+449 
-461 DNGEIINQNN
+461 
-471 SVFLELPSFCCRIN
+471 
-485 ANRFLVFYPEM
+485 
-496 KGFQY
+496 
-501 ITCPELRKGPLIK
+501 
-514 VQTGYMK
+514 
-521 ICHIVSNK
+521 
-529 CLAVT
+529 
-534 TTENKIEVQILL
+534 
-546 IHKDKVDIA
+546 
-555 ERISLGHHN
+555 
-564 VSIAA
+564 
-569 TPINFVVVD
+569 
-578 GNENKMVFYSTCG
+578 
-591 EELFQKYL
+591 
-599 PFYGHPHHIYS
+599 
-610 DNVYFYVLFRRH
+610 
-622 SILRCYDLY
+622 
-631 GQMKWQ
+631 MKWQ

-672 RSSGCLLPIKN
+672 RSSGCRLPIKN

-696 ENDQKLVIGEICNLS
+696 ENDQKLVIGEICNLA

-717 SDINHDCLLYIS
+717 SDIKHDCLLYIS

-770 LSKRVRSVSLRQ
+770 LSKTVRSVSLRQ
-782 PYVRVCKMGECEI
+782 PYVRVCKMGEGEI

-854 IGGGGRGGRQM
+854 IGGGGHGGRQM

-916 LNYYIDLVDVFSRH
+916 LNYYIDLVDVFSRN

-968 IKRLVLTENNL
+968 IISLVLTENNL
-979 IAGWDESNRNIKIF
+979 IAGWDEENGNIKIF
-993 TLDGHLMDSIKVNV
+993 TLDGHLLDSIKVNV
-1007 YRDIKMCRWQSNTLV
+1007 YYSIKMCRWQSNTLV
-1022 ITTRDRFNKSQL
+1022 ITNWDRFNKSQL

-1044 LVIYKTRNNYNC
+1044 LVIYKTRNKYHC

-1062 NQLVLSEL
+1062 NQLVLSEWED
-1070 GDRRHLH
+1070 GRHLH

-1093 INIPEPLIR
+1093 IDIPEPLIR
-1102 RREVGDYS
+1102 RDEDGKYS
-1110 DIIQDIKVTD
+1110 DIILDIKVTD

-1128 RRFIIFFNSG
+1128 WRFIIFFNSG

-1147 YMVDYFGDDVD
+1147 YMEDYFGDDDD

-1169 YGYWEKCLGS
+1169 YGYWEKCSGL
-1179 SEYKNILCLTQNGEY
+1179 SEYRNILCLTQKGEY
-1194 KRIFLNERIYKDE
+1194 KRIFLNKRIYKDE
-1207 VEFSSIDC
+1207 VDFSSIDC

-1223 PRRGRWN
+1223 PRRGERN

-1317 RKEIFQ
+1317 RKEILQ

-1427 EIIGK
+1427 EIIGE

-1473 EEPVDYDLRDIRD
+1473 EEPVDYDYRDIRD

-1515 TTVDILQHKQQQRTP
+1515 TTVDILQHEQQQRTP

-1586 RDITQEERD
+1586 RDITQEERH
-1595 KKYDRIWR
+1595 KKYRRIWR
-1603 NNKDCYY
+1603 NNKDYYY
-1610 CDDPDIFD
+1610 C
-1618 PYYVD
+1618 
-1623 VVDFKDGKCKDEVC
+1623 
-1637 RGKIRRFGRF
+1637 
-1647 EGDEG
+1647 
-1652 VEGVGVTSF
+1652 
-1661 GDVVVV
+1661 
-1667 RREVKKE
+1667 
-1674 SVKWEVLCF
+1674 
-1683 VEWFREKS
+1683 
-1691 LVRRIRI
+1691 
-1698 EERRF
+1698 
-1703 YVLEY
+1703 
-1708 YIPRPRLTII
+1708 
-1718 GECVYITDLRNNI
+1718 N
-1731 YEIPRHIEEETSED
+1731 
-1745 DEILGLKDNPKYL
+1745 
-1758 LLRVDDNEVY
+1758 
-1768 EVLGLDVSD
+1768 
-1777 NSLMVFGI
+1777 
-1785 IPGRQPFAF
+1785 
-1794 FYFDK
+1794 